1 MKNVSFKQMHIM
13 KKNVWLPFI
22 TLIFVSKS
30 ARSILTN
37 IILFTPRIVSAV
49 GKWFEWLNMA
59 NTFTNKK
66 FDKMQSRRTNI
77 HKTD

>member
-30 ARSILTN
+30 ARPILTN